1 MLDLKQCLCANF
13 DCFMSLEPLRPPTN
27 EDAAKE
33 EQQKWDLFIRR
44 REEKPTPPPPAAFAV
59 VLLGTGRIHRF
70 LACEEYTNK

>member
-13 DCFMSLEPLRPPTN
+13 DCLMSLEPLRPPTN

-33 EQQKWDLFIRR
+33 EQQNGKQFIRR
-44 REEKPTPPPPAAFAV
+44 HEEKPPPPPAAFAV